1 MFHCLPN
8 RARAD
13 VKEIGL
19 DQFLLERLVTRHI
32 GQHRDHHEAPSASLD
47 NFILAK
53 TLEASSAN
61 CPSPADLLKVA
72 KQTLLNGAAHHHLQ
86 AKEAHQKKP
95 RPSKAEALCW
105 FLRPHERT
113 KTSESL

>member
-1 MFHCLPN
+1 MFHCLSN

-19 DQFLLERLVTRHI
+19 DQLLVERLVIRHI

-61 CPSPADLLKVA
+61 CPSPAVLLDIA
-72 KQTLLNGAAHHHLQ
+72 EQTLLNGAAHHHLQ
-86 AKEAHQKKP
+86 AKEAHQKNP
-95 RPSKAEALCW
+95 WPSKAAALCW

-113 KTSESL
+113 MTSESL